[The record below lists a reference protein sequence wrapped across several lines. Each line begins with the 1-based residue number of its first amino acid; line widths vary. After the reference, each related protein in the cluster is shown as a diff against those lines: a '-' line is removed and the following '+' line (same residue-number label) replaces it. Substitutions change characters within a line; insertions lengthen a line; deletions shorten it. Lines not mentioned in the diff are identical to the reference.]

1 MANDMESG
9 QPQTVGRRRGREG
22 VWRRVTTVCI
32 YLFLTIIVLGM
43 LFPFYWMLTT
53 SLKSSGNVFVSPPQW
68 VPRQHFAEIDGR
80 RESAVVLRYRVWLA
94 QARKEVEVEPQQI
107 GEQGGRPSVRIET
120 DGRPRWFPAD
130 IIGIQVRPQR
140 EIDLT
145 VGKQEHFEPRWVRPE
160 AVTYPVHLRWDNY
173 VKAWRAAPFRRA
185 YINSLLVA
193 TAEVL
198 GVLVT
203 SSLAAFAFARLQ
215 WPGRDKVFFAYLATL
230 MIPGAVTMIPVFIL
244 VTKMPT
250 WLDGLFGTHLFGAN
264 LYTYSGAY
272 LGRPTGL
279 DSYFALAVPG
289 MFTAYGTFMLRQFF
303 RTIARDYEE
312 AARIDGCGTFGVYAR
327 IVLPLSI
334 PALATLGV
342 FTFLGS
348 WRSYI
353 WPLIVTFDDHL
364 KTVPVLLR
372 SFQSEYGTLYTLL
385 MAGSVLDVI
394 PLLIVF
400 TIGQRFFMR
409 GIQMGGIKG

>member
-1 MANDMESG
+1 
-9 QPQTVGRRRGREG
+9 
-22 VWRRVTTVCI
+22 
-32 YLFLTIIVLGM
+32 M
-43 LFPFYWMLTT
+43 LFPFYWMLAT
-53 SLKSSGNVFVSPPQW
+53 SLKSSGSVFVSPPQW

-80 RESAVVLRYRVWLA
+80 REPVVILRYRLRLT
-94 QARKEVEVEPQQI
+94 QTRKEMEAEPQQV
-107 GEQGGRPSVRIET
+107 GEQGGRQSIRIEV
-120 DGRPRWFPAD
+120 DGRSEWLPAD
-130 IIGIQVRPQR
+130 IIGIQVRSQR

-145 VGKQEHFEPRWVRPE
+145 VGKQEHFALRWVRPE
-160 AVTYPVHLRWDNY
+160 AVTYPIHLRWDNY
-173 VKAWRAAPFRRA
+173 VKAWQAAPFRRA

-203 SSLAAFAFARLQ
+203 SSLAAFAFARLE
-215 WPGRDKVFFAYLATL
+215 WSGRDKVFFAYLATL

-244 VTKMPT
+244 VAKMPT
-250 WLDGLFGTHLFGAN
+250 WLDGLFGTDLFGAN
-264 LYTYSGAY
+264 LYTYSGTY
-272 LGRPTGL
+272 LGRPMGL

-312 AARIDGCGTFGVYAR
+312 AARIDGCGMFGVYAR

-353 WPLIVTFDDHL
+353 WPLIVTFDDHM

-372 SFQSEYGTLYTLL
+372 SFQSEYGTVCTLL

-400 TIGQRFFMR
+400 AVGQRFFMR